1 MLASSSPW
9 PPCWNIVMTAPN
21 ARPAPT
27 AIAITLGVSR
37 RCPVVVRDTSTAPA
51 SASAMPTTV
60 SAARRSPPASATATG
75 TMAPHALSGATR
87 LIAPAARPA

>member
-27 AIAITLGVSR
+27 AIAMTLGVSR
-37 RCPVVVRDTSTAPA
+37 RCPVGRPRHEHGARERERHADDRQRREAL
-51 SASAMPTTV
+51 
-60 SAARRSPPASATATG
+60 AARERDRHGDDARR
-75 TMAPHALSGATR
+75 TR
-87 LIAPAARPA
+87 